1 MLMTESVMQSDIQG
15 LRLAGR
21 GKVRDI
27 YDLGSRL
34 LIVATDRLSAF
45 DVVLPTPIPD
55 KGRVLTQMSAF
66 WFRRTAEIV
75 PNHLISA
82 DFKEIVSEL
91 PRTVKLDPALYDGR
105 MMLVKKAK
113 RFDAECVVRGYLA
126 GSGWKEYQKTSAVCG
141 HSLPKGL
148 REAQKLPKAIFTPS
162 TKAAVGHDQN
172 ITREELANII
182 DKKAA
187 KELERLS
194 LAIYSAAAS
203 YMEKCG
209 LILADTKFEFG
220 SLDGK
225 IILID
230 EAITPDSS
238 RFWDAKL
245 YHPGSSPESFD
256 KQFVRDYLERIGWNK
271 TPPGPALPPEVV
283 QGTSDRY
290 REALRRL
297 ECPLS

>member
-1 MLMTESVMQSDIQG
+1 MLMVETVMQTDIRG
-15 LRLAGR
+15 LKLLAR

-27 YDLGSRL
+27 YDLGDKL
-34 LIVATDRLSAF
+34 LIIATDRLSAF

-66 WFRRTAEIV
+66 WFQRTVRIA

-82 DFKEIVSEL
+82 DFKEIVREL
-91 PRTVKLDPALYDGR
+91 PREVKLDPALFDGR
-105 MMLVKKAK
+105 MMLVKKAE
-113 RFDAECVVRGYLA
+113 RLDAECVVRGYLA
-126 GSGWKEYQKTSAVCG
+126 GSGWKEYQKTGAVCG

-148 REAQKLPKAIFTPS
+148 KEAEKLPEPIFTPS

-172 ITREELANII
+172 ITREALTKIVGKES
-182 DKKAA
+182 A
-187 KELERLS
+187 KELEQIS
-194 LAIYSAAAS
+194 LALYRAAGT

-220 SLDGK
+220 AIDGK

-230 EAITPDSS
+230 EAVTPDSS
-238 RFWDAKL
+238 RFWDIEH
-245 YHPGSSPESFD
+245 YRPGSSPESFD
-256 KQFVRDYLERIGWNK
+256 KQFVRDYLERVGWNK
-271 TPPGPALPPEVV
+271 TPPGPALPADVV
-283 QGTSDRY
+283 QGTSQRY
-290 REALRRL
+290 REAARRL

>member
-1 MLMTESVMQSDIQG
+1 MLMTESVIQSDIKG
-15 LRLAGR
+15 LKLLAR
-21 GKVRDI
+21 GKVRDV
-27 YDLGSRL
+27 YDLGNNL

-45 DVVLPTPIPD
+45 DVILPTPIPD

-75 PNHLISA
+75 PNHLVSA
-82 DFKEIVSEL
+82 EFQEIVSKL
-91 PRTVKLDPALYDGR
+91 PGNVKLDPALFDVR
-105 MMLVKKAK
+105 MMLAKKAK

-126 GSGWKEYQKTSAVCG
+126 GSGWKEYQKTGAVCG
-141 HSLPKGL
+141 HKLPKGL
-148 REAQKLPKAIFTPS
+148 LEAQKLPKPIFTPS

-172 ITREELANII
+172 ITRQELAGII
-182 DKKAA
+182 GDEAA

-194 LAIYSAAAS
+194 LAIYEAAAS

-220 SLDGK
+220 SLAGK

-230 EAITPDSS
+230 EAVTPDSS
-238 RFWDAKL
+238 RFWDSKL
-245 YHPGSSPESFD
+245 YRPGSSPESFD

-271 TPPGPALPPEVV
+271 TPPGPVLPPEVV
-283 QGTSDRY
+283 EGTSQRY

>member
-1 MLMTESVMQSDIQG
+1 MLMAETVMRTDIRG
-15 LRLAGR
+15 LKLLAR

-27 YDLGSRL
+27 YDLGDKL
-34 LIVATDRLSAF
+34 LIIATDRLSAF
-45 DVVLPTPIPD
+45 DVVLPTPIPE

-66 WFRRTAEIV
+66 WFQRTARIA

-82 DFKEIVSEL
+82 EFKEIVREL
-91 PRTVKLDPALYDGR
+91 PRGVKLDPALFDGR

-113 RFDAECVVRGYLA
+113 RLDAECVVRGYLA
-126 GSGWKEYQKTSAVCG
+126 GSGWKEYQKTGAVCG
-141 HSLPKGL
+141 HLLPKGL
-148 REAQKLPKAIFTPS
+148 MEAEKLPEPIFTPS
-162 TKAAVGHDQN
+162 TKASVGHDQN
-172 ITREELANII
+172 ITREEMAKIVG
-182 DKKAA
+182 KEPA

-194 LAIYSAAAS
+194 LALYHAAGS
-203 YMEKCG
+203 YMEQCG

-220 SLDGK
+220 TLEGE

-230 EAITPDSS
+230 EAVTPDSS
-238 RFWDAKL
+238 RFWDIQH
-245 YHPGSSPESFD
+245 YRPGSSPESFD

-271 TPPGPALPPEVV
+271 TPPGPALPADVV
-283 QGTSDRY
+283 QGTSQRY